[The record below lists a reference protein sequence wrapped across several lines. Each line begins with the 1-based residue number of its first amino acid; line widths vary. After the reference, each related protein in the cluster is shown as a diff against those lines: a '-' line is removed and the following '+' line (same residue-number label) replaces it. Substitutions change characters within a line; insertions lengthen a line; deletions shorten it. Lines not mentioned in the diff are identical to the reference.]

1 MNELNSEKR
10 IEIRRHHNQL
20 KITSNGIM
28 ILGLWSIFKT
38 FMLAISD
45 NPSGIADTFK
55 NTKGGI
61 WVLAVAFFIVL
72 LIDFRFRLIIWRG
85 ARKEAYG
92 RDTNNRYLVLTIF
105 LIILSIASIGSLIYT
120 FIKGADDRMTTFAS
134 ILVEVTSLAIM
145 IELVSSGFKLRKI
158 RSEIANEN
166 KEVS

>member
-1 MNELNSEKR
+1 MDELNSKNR
-10 IEIRRHHNQL
+10 IAIRRHHNQL

-28 ILGLWSIFKT
+28 ILGVWSIFKA

-45 NPSGIADTFK
+45 NTTNTAASFK
-55 NTKGGI
+55 NTQGGI
-61 WVLAVAFFIVL
+61 WALAIGFFIVL
-72 LIDFRFRLIIWRG
+72 LIDFRLRLVIWRG

-105 LIILSIASIGSLIYT
+105 LIILSVLSIGTLFYAL
-120 FIKGADDRMTTFAS
+120 IKGTDDRRTTFAS

-158 RSEIANEN
+158 RSEIENEN
-166 KEVS
+166 KEVD